1 MNLLLSISLSLSLSL
16 FNAQNS
22 KIKTLNFRF
31 VSLIFHHSVT
41 TIVQNVKYNRNK
53 NTNLS
58 S

>member
-1 MNLLLSISLSLSLSL
+1 MNLLLSISLSLSL
-16 FNAQNS
+16 FNAHNS

-41 TIVQNVKYNRNK
+41 TIVQTVKYNRNK